1 MREFDQA
8 VVARCLQMIS
18 LDLLLPL
25 VTSKTK
31 RFLFLSTRIQ
41 NFNLNCHRSEL
52 ENYLSSQE
60 KINSLEALS
69 PKSQKLFQYL
79 NFRFNISPISIL
91 NE

>member
-60 KINSLEALS
+60 KINSFRGIELKI
-69 PKSQKLFQYL
+69 PKTVSVFKFQV
-79 NFRFNISPISIL
+79 
-91 NE
+91 